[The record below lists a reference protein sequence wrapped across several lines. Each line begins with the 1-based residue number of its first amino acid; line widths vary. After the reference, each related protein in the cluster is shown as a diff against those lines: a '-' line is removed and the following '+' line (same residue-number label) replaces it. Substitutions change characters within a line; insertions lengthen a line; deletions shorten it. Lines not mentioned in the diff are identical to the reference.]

1 MLDSL
6 TPFEAFELAVEK
18 ATSKSALARMVG
30 CTPGNISQLV
40 KKRSPLPTRFVLKA
54 EAGTGISRHLLDPVA
69 YPREDQ
75 LAPARADDLEPQ
87 R

>member
-6 TPFEAFELAVEK
+6 TPFQAFELAVEK
-18 ATSKSALARMVG
+18 ASSKSALARMVG
-30 CTPGNISQLV
+30 CTPGNISQLI

-69 YPREDQ
+69 YPDEN
-75 LAPARADDLEPQ
+75 APGHASPANLQPVR
-87 R
+87 